1 MGGGYS
7 LVVVHGLLIAMASLV
22 AEHGLQGTQA
32 SIVAAHGL
40 QNAGSVVVVVED
52 RLSVLTARGF
62 FLDQELNLCPLCWEV
77 DSSPLDHQRSP
88 NQFFKIYIFF
98 TLGKSCIYRKVA
110 EYRKLSYIHHQF
122 LLMLTSYITL
132 VYLGRLEVL
141 IVPWDHSF
149 YCQII

>member
-7 LVVVHGLLIAMASLV
+7 LVAVHGLLIAMASLV

-40 QNAGSVVVVVED
+40 QSAGSVVVVH
-52 RLSVLTARGF
+52 RLSGLTARGF

-88 NQFFKIYIFF
+88 NQFFKKYIFF
-98 TLGKSCIYRKVA
+98 TLGKSYIYRKVA
-110 EYRKLSYIHHQF
+110 EYRRLSYIHHQF